1 MTAGMP
7 IAGRTGGFNF
17 GTHFMQTRILQPGE
31 IEALDKTSFPRILLP
46 QVASLFSERAARLR
60 QLADGN
66 PIADYLQFAAKI
78 VDAQHAAAA
87 TVELQPLEGST
98 IERSQQFSM
107 PLLPAAEHIDP
118 AWHSVLDAM
127 LETLS
132 ASEGLPEQL
141 QPLIHSLQTLS
152 ANERNEIG
160 TRLLQKEVAARHVG
174 MAPFIMAA
182 LQVTYAKRAAVL
194 NVADVPYTDPAT
206 ICPVC
211 ASEPVSS
218 VLRIGGQAN
227 GHRYLHCGTCCT
239 EWHMVRVKCTH
250 CESTKGIHYQSI
262 EGSQEVVTAETC
274 DECGTYRKVVNQE
287 KDPFAE
293 PLADDLATL
302 TLDLLMHEN
311 TRFKRSS
318 ANPLL
323 YVAVA
328 QEQEEEP
335 QTGLIDPAAE

>member
-1 MTAGMP
+1 
-7 IAGRTGGFNF
+7 
-17 GTHFMQTRILQPGE
+17 MQTRILQPGE

-46 QVASLFSERAARLR
+46 QVASLFAERAARLR

-78 VDAQHAAAA
+78 VDAQHAAAS
-87 TVELQPLEGST
+87 TVELQPTNTAG
-98 IERSQQFSM
+98 IERAQQYSM
-107 PLLPAAEHIDP
+107 PLLPAIEHIDP
-118 AWHSVLDAM
+118 AWQDVLNAM
-127 LETLS
+127 LDTLS
-132 ASEGLPEQL
+132 SSEGLPAPL
-141 QPLIHSLQTLS
+141 QPLIQSLRDLPS
-152 ANERNEIG
+152 DERDLIAK
-160 TRLLQKEVAARHVG
+160 RLLQKEVANRHVG

-182 LQVTYAKRAAVL
+182 LQVTYAKRAAEL
-194 NVADVPYTDPAT
+194 NVADVPYTEPAT

-239 EWHMVRVKCTH
+239 EWQMVRVKCSH
-250 CESTKGIHYQSI
+250 CESTKGIHYQTV
-262 EGSQEVVTAETC
+262 EGSKDVVTAETC

-287 KDPFAE
+287 KDPMAE

-302 TLDLLMHEN
+302 TLDLLMSES
-311 TRFKRSS
+311 TRFKRAS

-323 YVAVA
+323 YVAFA
-328 QEQEEEP
+328 EEQTDN
-335 QTGLIDPAAE
+335 QDTALIDPAAE

>member
-1 MTAGMP
+1 
-7 IAGRTGGFNF
+7 
-17 GTHFMQTRILQPGE
+17 MQTRILQPGE
-31 IEALDKTSFPRILLP
+31 IEALDKTSFPRVLLP
-46 QVASLFSERAARLR
+46 QVSTLFAERAARLR

-78 VDAQHAAAA
+78 VDAQHAAAGS
-87 TVELQPLEGST
+87 VELQPMDRSN

-107 PLLPAAEHIDP
+107 PLLPAADHIDP
-118 AWHSVLDAM
+118 AWQQVLNAM
-127 LETLS
+127 LDTLS
-132 ASEGLPEQL
+132 GSEGLPEPL
-141 QPLIHSLQTLS
+141 QPLLQSLRDLS
-152 ANERNEIG
+152 QDERDTIAK
-160 TRLLQKEVAARHVG
+160 RLLQKEVAARHIG

-182 LQVTYAKRAAVL
+182 LQVTYAKRAAALDVE
-194 NVADVPYTDPAT
+194 DVPYTDPAT

-218 VLRIGGQAN
+218 VLRIGGKAN

-239 EWHMVRVKCTH
+239 EWQLVRVKCSH

-262 EGSQEVVTAETC
+262 EGSKEVVTAETC

-287 KDPFAE
+287 KDPMAE

-302 TLDLLMHEN
+302 TLDLLMSEN
-311 TRFKRSS
+311 TQFKRAS

-323 YVAVA
+323 FVAVA
-328 QEQEEEP
+328 KEQTDAQSAE
-335 QTGLIDPAAE
+335 LVDPAAE

>member
-1 MTAGMP
+1 
-7 IAGRTGGFNF
+7 
-17 GTHFMQTRILQPGE
+17 MQTRILQPGE
-31 IEALDKTSFPRILLP
+31 IEALDKTSFPRVLLP
-46 QVASLFSERAARLR
+46 QVSTLFAERAARLR

-78 VDAQHAAAA
+78 VDAQHAAAGS
-87 TVELQPLEGST
+87 VELQPMDRSN

-107 PLLPAAEHIDP
+107 PLLPAADHIDP
-118 AWHSVLDAM
+118 AWQQVLNAM
-127 LETLS
+127 LDTLS
-132 ASEGLPEQL
+132 GSEGLPEPL
-141 QPLIHSLQTLS
+141 QPLLQSLRDLGPD
-152 ANERNEIG
+152 ERDTIAK
-160 TRLLQKEVAARHVG
+160 RLLQKEVAARHIG

-182 LQVTYAKRAAVL
+182 LQVTYAKRAAALDVE
-194 NVADVPYTDPAT
+194 DVPYTDPAT

-218 VLRIGGQAN
+218 VLRIGGKAN

-239 EWHMVRVKCTH
+239 EWQLVRVKCSH

-262 EGSQEVVTAETC
+262 EGGKEVVTAETC

-287 KDPFAE
+287 KDPMAE

-302 TLDLLMHEN
+302 TLDLLMSEN
-311 TRFKRSS
+311 TQFKRAS

-323 YVAVA
+323 FVAVA
-328 QEQEEEP
+328 EEQTDAQSAE
-335 QTGLIDPAAE
+335 LVDPAAE